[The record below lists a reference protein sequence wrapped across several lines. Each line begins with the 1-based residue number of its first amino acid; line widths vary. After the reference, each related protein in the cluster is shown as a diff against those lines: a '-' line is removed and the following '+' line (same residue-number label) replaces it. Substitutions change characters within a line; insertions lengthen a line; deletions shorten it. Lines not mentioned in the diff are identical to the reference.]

1 MARSCIVEH
10 DTQHRGGSITSP
22 HRELV
27 VPARS
32 RVYRGKIVIAQLM
45 RTRLGGRFV
54 EFMRSD
60 RGKRLDKWLVRTL
73 GFSLLM
79 HAFSARAGFAPIP
92 VLLLF
97 STGRKSGQQRSAVM
111 PYIELDRRLYLIGA
125 NGAKPNDPLWVD
137 NLRNQPAARIILSGR
152 ERQVRS
158 RILEWNSEEY
168 SRVWKRAAEL
178 TPQYETYQGMT
189 TRKVPIVVLE

>member
-1 MARSCIVEH
+1 M
-10 DTQHRGGSITSP
+10 
-22 HRELV
+22 
-27 VPARS
+27 
-32 RVYRGKIVIAQLM
+32 IAQLL
-45 RTRLGGRFV
+45 RSRLGGRFV
-54 EFMRSD
+54 EFMRSE

-92 VLLLF
+92 VLLII
-97 STGRKSGQQRSAVM
+97 SIGRKSGWERSAVM
-111 PYIELDRRLYLIGA
+111 PYIEVDKRLYLIGA
-125 NGAKPNDPLWVD
+125 NGAKPNDPLWVE
-137 NLRNQPAARIILSGR
+137 NLREHPAARIILSRR

-168 SRVWKRAAEL
+168 SRVWKQARAL
-178 TPQYETYQGMT
+178 TPQYETYQAMT